1 MPPPPPPP
9 TIPTRLLLLSD
20 THNALPLPR
29 PQPHPL
35 PHADL
40 LIHSGDLTLTGDI
53 ASLTSQLQYLA
64 NADADVKVVVWGNH
78 DVGID
83 REFYERE
90 WGRFHGAGEM
100 VDSDAVQELLANP
113 TWKAKGLK
121 ILNEGT
127 HTLTLPNG
135 AHITLYTSPYT
146 PAFQNWAFAYERDVD
161 RFNPPTLTYNN
172 NNSNDGAKNP
182 VPDWPA
188 VDIM

>member
-1 MPPPPPPP
+1 M
-9 TIPTRLLLLSD
+9 
-20 THNALPLPR
+20 
-29 PQPHPL
+29 
-35 PHADL
+35 
-40 LIHSGDLTLTGDI
+40 
-53 ASLTSQLQYLA
+53 
-64 NADADVKVVVWGNH
+64 
-78 DVGID
+78 
-83 REFYERE
+83 
-90 WGRFHGAGEM
+90 
-100 VDSDAVQELLANP
+100 LANP

-188 VDIM
+188 VDIMVTHGPPRGCWIKWPGRGVWGVSFWGGR